1 MKNYLNSTKIK
12 GGIIYEILQKQKIKL
27 MKKIS

>member
-12 GGIIYEILQKQKIKL
+12 GDIIYEILQKQKIKL